1 MDISE
6 KLSYSVAEFCARNCI
21 SRSFLYAL
29 WVAGE
34 GPERMRVGRKTL
46 ISTEA
51 ATAWRARRTEGT
63 PEKQAA

>member
-1 MDISE
+1 MDSE

-29 WVAGE
+29 WTAGE

-51 ATAWRARRTEGT
+51 ATAWRARLAEGQRTA
-63 PEKQAA
+63 KAA